1 MEKEIVPH
9 DKETNVKIKNI
20 LLAALSACLLC
31 TGCASGETAM
41 SYGKTEISENVFRY
55 WLSYYKNSF
64 LNTYTD
70 LKNTADSFA
79 TVLPN
84 GETAETYLYDQT
96 VENVKMT
103 LICMELF
110 RENGLTL
117 SDALETQI
125 DDYVDDILKEYAGG
139 NKKTLNA
146 ALATYGVNMDMLRQI
161 YRDQEK
167 SGALFD
173 YMYGENGTTPVTEE
187 DYTAYYE
194 ENYCHVRHIYVN
206 NQYYYMT
213 DENGY
218 SVFDD
223 SGNVKTADMDAEMR
237 AEKQIVIDAIDAALA
252 DGTDF
257 EIVYDTYSEDK
268 YYKNGYYLTHDID
281 FIPEVV
287 DAAFS
292 LEIGDWEKIES
303 DYGVHYI
310 LRLPLADKAYADEDN
325 ADFFPD
331 YETTVKSDLF
341 VNYIRS
347 FLPEVTVNEALIA
360 RYNMTD
366 SPVNYRF

>member
-1 MEKEIVPH
+1 MKNENVPF
-9 DKETNVKIKNI
+9 DKETIVKIKKI

-64 LNTYTD
+64 LNTYKD

-84 GETAETYLYDQT
+84 GETTEDYLYRQT
-96 VENVKMT
+96 VEDVKMT

-194 ENYCHVRHIYVN
+194 ENYCHIRHIYVN
-206 NQYYYMT
+206 NQYYYVT
-213 DENGY
+213 DENGN
-218 SVFDD
+218 SVFDTN
-223 SGNVKTADMDAEMR
+223 GNVKTADMDAAMQ
-237 AEKQIVIDAIDAALA
+237 AEKQTVIDAIDAALA
-252 DGTDF
+252 EGMDF
-257 EIVYDTYSEDK
+257 ETVYATYSEDQF
-268 YYKNGYYLTHDID
+268 YENGYYLTQSID

-292 LEIGDWEKIES
+292 LEIGEWEKVES

-310 LRLPLADKAYADEDN
+310 MRLPLVEKAYADENN

-331 YETTVKSDLF
+331 YETTVKSELF

-347 FLPEVTVNEALIA
+347 FLPDVTVNEEVIN
-360 RYNMTD
+360 RYNMVD

>member
-1 MEKEIVPH
+1 MKNENVPS
-9 DKETNVKIKNI
+9 DKETIVKIKKI

-64 LNTYTD
+64 LNTYKD

-84 GETAETYLYDQT
+84 GETAEEYLYGQT

-194 ENYCHVRHIYVN
+194 ENYCHIRHIYVN
-206 NQYYYMT
+206 NQYYYVT
-213 DENGY
+213 DENGN
-218 SVFDD
+218 SVFDTN
-223 SGNVKTADMDAEMR
+223 GNVKTADMDAAMQ
-237 AEKQIVIDAIDAALA
+237 ADKQTVIDAIDAALA
-252 DGTDF
+252 EGMDF
-257 EIVYDTYSEDK
+257 ETVYATYSEDQF
-268 YYKNGYYLTHDID
+268 YENGYYLTQSID

-292 LEIGDWEKIES
+292 LEIGEWEKVES

-310 LRLPLADKAYADEDN
+310 MRLPLVEKAYADENN

-331 YETTVKSDLF
+331 YETTVKSELF

-347 FLPEVTVNEALIA
+347 FLPDVTVNEEVIN
-360 RYNMTD
+360 RYNMVD